1 MITNTLSNYK
11 KDKDFY
17 RRLFIIAL
25 PIVIQSLITSS
36 LNMLDTMMIGKVGE
50 LELASVGIANQYYF
64 LYSLLA
70 NSIPIGSGVLIAQLW
85 GKKDTLNIKRTLSR
99 SLFYNLILTFGFMIL
114 GLSLPGKI
122 MSIFSNDTSVIEI
135 GINYLKIV
143 VISYLFTS
151 ITFTFSSGLRSIG
164 NTKLPMWGSFIGL
177 IVNGVLNAIL
187 IFGLFG
193 APRMGIKGAA
203 LATLIARIVEFIIV
217 VGIVYLKVDILKLK
231 FKDILEL
238 PKSLSETL
246 NKVTLP
252 IFLNE
257 SCWAFGNITYTAIYA
272 SIGTSAAASIQ
283 ICSTV
288 MNLFMIVAFGL
299 ANAAVVIIG
308 NEIGANREDE
318 AISASKKISSLSV
331 KISLM
336 LAIVLA
342 LLAKPIVSFFNVSSE
357 VKIAAQYILY
367 IYALMMVFKVYNAVM
382 IVGIL
387 RGGGDATYG
396 SILQGFTLWLIGIP
410 LAAFATFILK
420 LPVYYV
426 VMFAAVEEIIKVILM
441 MRRFKSFKWI
451 KNMVNDEQTINDN
464 ETEVLA

>member
-11 KDKDFY
+11 KDKEFY
-17 RRLFIIAL
+17 IRLFVITL
-25 PIVIQSLITSS
+25 PIAMQSLITSS
-36 LNMLDTMMIGKVGE
+36 LNMLDTMMIGKIGE

-64 LYSLLA
+64 LFSLLTNA
-70 NSIPIGSGVLIAQLW
+70 IPIGSGVLIAQLW

-99 SLFYNLILTFGFMIL
+99 SLFYNIILTLGFMIL

-122 MSIFSNDTSVIEI
+122 MSIFSNDPAVINI
-135 GINYLKIV
+135 GIDYLKIV

-151 ITFTFSSGLRSIG
+151 ITFTFASGLRSTG

-193 APRMGIKGAA
+193 APKMGIKGAA

-217 VGIVYLKVDILKLK
+217 VGAVYLKVDVLKLR
-231 FKDILEL
+231 FKDMLEL
-238 PKSLSETL
+238 SKSLSETL

-331 KISLM
+331 KISIV

-342 LLAKPIVSFFNVSSE
+342 LLAKPIVSFFNVSAE
-357 VKIAAQYILY
+357 VKMAAQYILY
-367 IYALMMVFKVYNAVM
+367 IYALVMVFKVYNAVM

-387 RGGGDATYG
+387 RGGGDTTYG
-396 SILQGFTLWLIGIP
+396 SILQGLTLWLIGIP
-410 LAAFATFILK
+410 LAAFATFVLK
-420 LPVYYV
+420 LPVYFV
-426 VMFAAVEEIIKVILM
+426 VMFATVEEIIKLLLM

-451 KNMVNDEQTINDN
+451 KNMVNDEQN
-464 ETEVLA
+464 EVLA

>member
-1 MITNTLSNYK
+1 MITNTLSSYK
-11 KDKDFY
+11 KDKEFY
-17 RRLFIIAL
+17 IRLFVITL
-25 PIVIQSLITSS
+25 PIAMQSLITSS
-36 LNMLDTMMIGKVGE
+36 LNMLDTMMIGKIGE

-64 LYSLLA
+64 LFSLLTNA
-70 NSIPIGSGVLIAQLW
+70 IPIGSGVLIAQLW

-99 SLFYNLILTFGFMIL
+99 SLFYNIILTLGFMIL

-122 MSIFSNDTSVIEI
+122 MSIFSNDPAVINI
-135 GINYLKIV
+135 GIDYLKIV

-151 ITFTFSSGLRSIG
+151 ITFTFASGLRSIG

-193 APRMGIKGAA
+193 APKMGIKGAA
-203 LATLIARIVEFIIV
+203 MATLIARIVEFIIV
-217 VGIVYLKVDILKLK
+217 VGAVYLKVDVLKLR
-231 FKDILEL
+231 FKDMLEL
-238 PKSLSETL
+238 SKSLSETL

-331 KISLM
+331 KISIV

-342 LLAKPIVSFFNVSSE
+342 LLAKPIVSFFNVSAE
-357 VKIAAQYILY
+357 VKMAAQYILY
-367 IYALMMVFKVYNAVM
+367 IYALVMVFKVYNAVM

-387 RGGGDATYG
+387 RGGGDTTYG
-396 SILQGFTLWLIGIP
+396 SILQGLTLWLIGIP
-410 LAAFATFILK
+410 LAAFATFVLK
-420 LPVYYV
+420 LPVYFV
-426 VMFAAVEEIIKVILM
+426 VMFATVEEIIKLLLM

-451 KNMVNDEQTINDN
+451 KNMVNDEQN
-464 ETEVLA
+464 EVLA

>member
-11 KDKDFY
+11 KDKEFY
-17 RRLFIIAL
+17 IRLFVITL
-25 PIVIQSLITSS
+25 PIAMQSLITSS
-36 LNMLDTMMIGKVGE
+36 LNMLDTMMIGKIGE

-99 SLFYNLILTFGFMIL
+99 SLFYNIILTLGFMIL

-122 MSIFSNDTSVIEI
+122 MSIFSNDPAVINI
-135 GINYLKIV
+135 GIDYLKIV

-151 ITFTFSSGLRSIG
+151 ITFTFASGLRSIG

-193 APRMGIKGAA
+193 APKMGIKGAA

-217 VGIVYLKVDILKLK
+217 VGAVYLKVDVLKLR
-231 FKDILEL
+231 FKDMLEL
-238 PKSLSETL
+238 SKSLSETL

-331 KISLM
+331 KISIV

-342 LLAKPIVSFFNVSSE
+342 LLAKPIVSFFNVSAE
-357 VKIAAQYILY
+357 VKMAAQYILY
-367 IYALMMVFKVYNAVM
+367 IYALVMVFKVYNAVM

-387 RGGGDATYG
+387 RGGGDTTYG
-396 SILQGFTLWLIGIP
+396 SILQGLTLWLIGIP
-410 LAAFATFILK
+410 LAAFATFVLK
-420 LPVYYV
+420 LPVYFV
-426 VMFAAVEEIIKVILM
+426 VMFATVEEIIKLLLM

-451 KNMVNDEQTINDN
+451 KNMVNDEQN
-464 ETEVLA
+464 EVLA

>member
-1 MITNTLSNYK
+1 MITNTLSSYK
-11 KDKDFY
+11 KDKEFY
-17 RRLFIIAL
+17 IRLFVITL
-25 PIVIQSLITSS
+25 PIAMQSLITSS
-36 LNMLDTMMIGKVGE
+36 LNMLDTMMIGKIGE

-99 SLFYNLILTFGFMIL
+99 SLFYNIILTLGFMIL

-122 MSIFSNDTSVIEI
+122 MSIFSNDPAVINI
-135 GINYLKIV
+135 GIDYLKIV

-151 ITFTFSSGLRSIG
+151 ITFTFASGLRSIG

-193 APRMGIKGAA
+193 APKMGIKGAA

-217 VGIVYLKVDILKLK
+217 VGAVYLKVDVLKLS
-231 FKDILEL
+231 FKDMLEL
-238 PKSLSETL
+238 SKSLSETL

-283 ICSTV
+283 ICSTI

-299 ANAAVVIIG
+299 ANAGVVIIG

-331 KISLM
+331 KISIV

-342 LLAKPIVSFFNVSSE
+342 LLAKPIVSFFNVSAE
-357 VKIAAQYILY
+357 VKMAAQYILY
-367 IYALMMVFKVYNAVM
+367 IYALVMVFKVYNAVM

-387 RGGGDATYG
+387 RGGGDTTYG
-396 SILQGFTLWLIGIP
+396 SILQGLTLWLIGIP
-410 LAAFATFILK
+410 LAAFATFVLK
-420 LPVYYV
+420 LPVYFV
-426 VMFAAVEEIIKVILM
+426 VMFATVEEIIKLLLM

-451 KNMVNDEQTINDN
+451 KNMVNDEQN
-464 ETEVLA
+464 EVLA

>member
-1 MITNTLSNYK
+1 MITNTLSSYK
-11 KDKDFY
+11 KDKEFY
-17 RRLFIIAL
+17 IRLFVITL
-25 PIVIQSLITSS
+25 PIAMQSLITSS
-36 LNMLDTMMIGKVGE
+36 LNMLDTMMIGKIGE

-64 LYSLLA
+64 LFSLLTNA
-70 NSIPIGSGVLIAQLW
+70 IPIGSGVLIAQLW

-99 SLFYNLILTFGFMIL
+99 SLFYNIILTLGFMIL

-122 MSIFSNDTSVIEI
+122 MSIFSNDPAVINI
-135 GINYLKIV
+135 GIDYLKIV

-151 ITFTFSSGLRSIG
+151 ITFTFASGLRSIG

-193 APRMGIKGAA
+193 APKMGIKGAA

-217 VGIVYLKVDILKLK
+217 VGAVYLKVDVLKLR
-231 FKDILEL
+231 FKDMLEL
-238 PKSLSETL
+238 SKSLSETL

-331 KISLM
+331 KISIV

-342 LLAKPIVSFFNVSSE
+342 LLAKPIVSFFNVSAE
-357 VKIAAQYILY
+357 VKMAAQYILY
-367 IYALMMVFKVYNAVM
+367 IYALVMVFKVYNAVM

-387 RGGGDATYG
+387 RGGGDTTYG
-396 SILQGFTLWLIGIP
+396 SILQGLTLWLIGIP
-410 LAAFATFILK
+410 LAAFATFVLK
-420 LPVYYV
+420 LPVYFV
-426 VMFAAVEEIIKVILM
+426 VMFATVEEIIKLLLM

-451 KNMVNDEQTINDN
+451 KNMVNDEQN
-464 ETEVLA
+464 EVLA

>member
-11 KDKDFY
+11 KDKEFY
-17 RRLFIIAL
+17 IRLFVITL
-25 PIVIQSLITSS
+25 PIAMQSLITSS
-36 LNMLDTMMIGKVGE
+36 LNMLDTMMIGKIGE

-99 SLFYNLILTFGFMIL
+99 SLFYNIILTLGFMIL

-122 MSIFSNDTSVIEI
+122 MSIFSNDPAVINI
-135 GINYLKIV
+135 GIDYLKIV

-151 ITFTFSSGLRSIG
+151 ITFTFASGLRSIG

-193 APRMGIKGAA
+193 APKMGIKGAA

-217 VGIVYLKVDILKLK
+217 VGAVYLKVDVLKLR
-231 FKDILEL
+231 FKDMLEL
-238 PKSLSETL
+238 SKSLSETL

-283 ICSTV
+283 ICSTI

-299 ANAAVVIIG
+299 ANAGVVIIG

-331 KISLM
+331 KISIV

-342 LLAKPIVSFFNVSSE
+342 LLAKPIVSFFNVSAE
-357 VKIAAQYILY
+357 VKMAAQYILY
-367 IYALMMVFKVYNAVM
+367 IYALVMVFKVYNAVM

-387 RGGGDATYG
+387 RGGGDTTYG
-396 SILQGFTLWLIGIP
+396 SILQGLTLWLIGIP
-410 LAAFATFILK
+410 LAAFATFVLK
-420 LPVYYV
+420 LPVYFV
-426 VMFAAVEEIIKVILM
+426 VMFATVEEIIKLLLM

-451 KNMVNDEQTINDN
+451 KNMVNDEQN
-464 ETEVLA
+464 EVLA

>member
-1 MITNTLSNYK
+1 MITNTLSSYK
-11 KDKDFY
+11 KDKEFY
-17 RRLFIIAL
+17 IRLFVITL
-25 PIVIQSLITSS
+25 PIAMQSLITSS
-36 LNMLDTMMIGKVGE
+36 LNMLDTMMIGKIGE

-99 SLFYNLILTFGFMIL
+99 SLFYNIILTLGFMIL

-122 MSIFSNDTSVIEI
+122 MSIFSNDPAVINI
-135 GINYLKIV
+135 GIDYLKIV

-151 ITFTFSSGLRSIG
+151 ITFTFASGLRSIG

-193 APRMGIKGAA
+193 APKMGIKGAA

-217 VGIVYLKVDILKLK
+217 VGAVYLKVDVLKLR
-231 FKDILEL
+231 FKDMLEL
-238 PKSLSETL
+238 SKSLSETL

-283 ICSTV
+283 ICSTI

-299 ANAAVVIIG
+299 ANAGVVIIG

-331 KISLM
+331 KISIV

-342 LLAKPIVSFFNVSSE
+342 LLAKPIVSFFNVSAE
-357 VKIAAQYILY
+357 VKMAAQYILY
-367 IYALMMVFKVYNAVM
+367 IYALVMVFKVYNAVM

-387 RGGGDATYG
+387 RGGGDTTYG
-396 SILQGFTLWLIGIP
+396 SILQGLTLWLIGIP
-410 LAAFATFILK
+410 LAAFATFVLK
-420 LPVYYV
+420 LPVYFV
-426 VMFAAVEEIIKVILM
+426 VMFATVEEIIKLLLM

-451 KNMVNDEQTINDN
+451 KNMVNDEQN
-464 ETEVLA
+464 EVLA

>member
-1 MITNTLSNYK
+1 MITNTLSSYK
-11 KDKDFY
+11 KDKEFY
-17 RRLFIIAL
+17 IRLFVITL
-25 PIVIQSLITSS
+25 PIAIQSLITSS
-36 LNMLDTMMIGKVGE
+36 LNMLDTMMIGKIGE

-64 LYSLLA
+64 LFSLLTNA
-70 NSIPIGSGVLIAQLW
+70 IPIGSGVLIAQLW

-99 SLFYNLILTFGFMIL
+99 SLFYNIILTLGFMIL

-122 MSIFSNDTSVIEI
+122 MSIFSNDPAVINI
-135 GINYLKIV
+135 GIDYLKIV

-151 ITFTFSSGLRSIG
+151 ITFTFASGLRSIG

-193 APRMGIKGAA
+193 APKMGIKGAA

-217 VGIVYLKVDILKLK
+217 VGAVYLKVDVLKLR
-231 FKDILEL
+231 FKDMLEL
-238 PKSLSETL
+238 SKSLSETL

-272 SIGTSAAASIQ
+272 SISTSAAASIQ

-331 KISLM
+331 KISIV

-342 LLAKPIVSFFNVSSE
+342 LLAKPIVSFFNVSAE
-357 VKIAAQYILY
+357 VKMAAQYILY
-367 IYALMMVFKVYNAVM
+367 IYALVMVFKVYNAVM

-387 RGGGDATYG
+387 RGGGDTTYG
-396 SILQGFTLWLIGIP
+396 SILQGLTLWLIGIP
-410 LAAFATFILK
+410 LAAFATFVLK
-420 LPVYYV
+420 LPVYFV
-426 VMFAAVEEIIKVILM
+426 VMFATVEEIIKLLLM

-451 KNMVNDEQTINDN
+451 KNMVNDEQN
-464 ETEVLA
+464 EVLA

>member
-85 GKKDTLNIKRTLSR
+85 GKKDTINIKRTLSR
-99 SLFYNLILTFGFMIL
+99 SLFYNVILTTLFIVL
-114 GLSLPGKI
+114 GLLLPGQI
-122 MSIFSNDTSVIEI
+122 MSIFSNDTAVIEI

>member
-1 MITNTLSNYK
+1 MITKILSNYK

-25 PIVIQSLITSS
+25 PIVIQNLITSS

-85 GKKDTLNIKRTLSR
+85 GKKDTINIKRTLSR
-99 SLFYNLILTFGFMIL
+99 SLFYNLILTLGFMIL

-122 MSIFSNDTSVIEI
+122 MSIFSNDPAVINI
-135 GINYLKIV
+135 GIDYLKIV
-143 VISYLFTS
+143 IISYLFTS
-151 ITFTFSSGLRSIG
+151 ITFTFASGLRSIG

-177 IVNGVLNAIL
+177 IVNGVFNAIL

-193 APRMGIKGAA
+193 APKMGIKGAA
-203 LATLIARIVEFIIV
+203 MATLIARIVEFIIV
-217 VGIVYLKVDILKLK
+217 VGIVYIKVDVLKLR
-231 FKDILEL
+231 FKDMLEL
-238 PKSLSETL
+238 PKSISTTL

-318 AISASKKISSLSV
+318 AISASKKISSLSI
-331 KISLM
+331 KISM
-336 LAIVLA
+336 VLAILLA
-342 LLAKPIVSFFNVSSE
+342 LLAKPIVSFFNVSTE
-357 VKIAAQYILY
+357 VKMAAQYILY
-367 IYALMMVFKVYNAVM
+367 IYALVMVFKVYNAVM

-387 RGGGDATYG
+387 RGGGDTTYG
-396 SILQGFTLWLIGIP
+396 SILQGLTLWLIGIP
-410 LAAFATFILK
+410 LAAFATFVLK
-420 LPVYYV
+420 LPVYFV
-426 VMFAAVEEIIKVILM
+426 VMFATVEEIIKLLLM

-451 KNMVNDEQTINDN
+451 KNMVNDKQK
-464 ETEVLA
+464 EVLV

>member
-1 MITNTLSNYK
+1 MITNTLSSYK
-11 KDKDFY
+11 KDKEFY
-17 RRLFIIAL
+17 IRLFVITL
-25 PIVIQSLITSS
+25 PIAMQSLITSS
-36 LNMLDTMMIGKVGE
+36 LNMLDTMMIGKIGE

-99 SLFYNLILTFGFMIL
+99 SLFYNIILTLGFMIL

-122 MSIFSNDTSVIEI
+122 MSIFSNDPAVINI
-135 GINYLKIV
+135 GIDYLKIV

-151 ITFTFSSGLRSIG
+151 ITFTFASGLRSIG

-193 APRMGIKGAA
+193 APKMGIKGASM
-203 LATLIARIVEFIIV
+203 ATLIARIVEFIIV
-217 VGIVYLKVDILKLK
+217 VGIVYLKVDVLKLR
-231 FKDILEL
+231 FKDMLEL
-238 PKSLSETL
+238 SKSLSETL

-283 ICSTV
+283 ICSTI

-299 ANAAVVIIG
+299 ANAGVVIIG

-331 KISLM
+331 KISIV

-342 LLAKPIVSFFNVSSE
+342 LLAKPIVSFFNVSAE
-357 VKIAAQYILY
+357 VKMAAQYILY
-367 IYALMMVFKVYNAVM
+367 IYALVMVFKVYNAVM

-387 RGGGDATYG
+387 RGGGDTTYG
-396 SILQGFTLWLIGIP
+396 SILQGLTLWLIGIP
-410 LAAFATFILK
+410 LAAFATFVLK
-420 LPVYYV
+420 LPVYFV
-426 VMFAAVEEIIKVILM
+426 VMFATVEEIIKLLLM

-451 KNMVNDEQTINDN
+451 KNMVNDEQN
-464 ETEVLA
+464 EVLA

>member
-1 MITNTLSNYK
+1 MITNTLSSYK
-11 KDKDFY
+11 KDKEFY
-17 RRLFIIAL
+17 IRLFVITL
-25 PIVIQSLITSS
+25 PIAMQSLITSS

-64 LYSLLA
+64 LFSLLTNA
-70 NSIPIGSGVLIAQLW
+70 IPIGSGVLIAQLW

-99 SLFYNLILTFGFMIL
+99 SLFYNIILTLGFMIL

-122 MSIFSNDTSVIEI
+122 MSIFSNDPAVINI
-135 GINYLKIV
+135 GIDYLKIV

-151 ITFTFSSGLRSIG
+151 ITFTFASGLRSIG

-193 APRMGIKGAA
+193 APKMGIKGAA

-217 VGIVYLKVDILKLK
+217 VGAVYLKVDVLKLR
-231 FKDILEL
+231 FKDMLEL
-238 PKSLSETL
+238 SKSLSETL

-331 KISLM
+331 KISIV

-342 LLAKPIVSFFNVSSE
+342 LLAKPIVSFFNVSAE
-357 VKIAAQYILY
+357 VKMAAQYILY
-367 IYALMMVFKVYNAVM
+367 IYALVMVFKVYNAVM

-387 RGGGDATYG
+387 RGGGDTTYG
-396 SILQGFTLWLIGIP
+396 SILQGLTLWLIGIP
-410 LAAFATFILK
+410 LAAFATFVLK
-420 LPVYYV
+420 LPVYFV
-426 VMFAAVEEIIKVILM
+426 VMFATVEEIIKLLLM

-451 KNMVNDEQTINDN
+451 KNMVNDEQN
-464 ETEVLA
+464 EVLA

>member
-17 RRLFIIAL
+17 RRLFIISL
-25 PIVIQSLITSS
+25 PIVIQNLITSS

-99 SLFYNLILTFGFMIL
+99 SLFYNIILTLGFMIL

-122 MSIFSNDTSVIEI
+122 MSIFSNDPAVINI
-135 GINYLKIV
+135 GIDYLKIV

-151 ITFTFSSGLRSIG
+151 ITFTFASGLRSTG
-164 NTKLPMWGSFIGL
+164 NTKLPMWGSVIGL

-193 APRMGIKGAA
+193 APKMGIKGAA

-217 VGIVYLKVDILKLK
+217 VGAVYLKVDVLKLR
-231 FKDILEL
+231 FKDMLEL
-238 PKSLSETL
+238 SKSLSETL

-283 ICSTV
+283 ICSTI

-299 ANAAVVIIG
+299 ANAGVVIIG

-331 KISLM
+331 KISIV

-342 LLAKPIVSFFNVSSE
+342 LLAKPIVSFFNVSAE
-357 VKIAAQYILY
+357 VKMAAQYILY
-367 IYALMMVFKVYNAVM
+367 IYALVMVFKVYNAVM

-387 RGGGDATYG
+387 RGGGDTTYG
-396 SILQGFTLWLIGIP
+396 SILQGLTLWLIGIP
-410 LAAFATFILK
+410 LAAFATFVLK
-420 LPVYYV
+420 LPVYFV
-426 VMFAAVEEIIKVILM
+426 VMFATVEEIIKLLLM

-451 KNMVNDEQTINDN
+451 KNMVNDEQN
-464 ETEVLA
+464 EVLA

>member
-1 MITNTLSNYK
+1 MITNTLSSYK
-11 KDKDFY
+11 KDKEFY
-17 RRLFIIAL
+17 IRLFVITL
-25 PIVIQSLITSS
+25 PIAMQSLITSS
-36 LNMLDTMMIGKVGE
+36 LNMLDTMMIGKIGE

-64 LYSLLA
+64 LFSLLTNA
-70 NSIPIGSGVLIAQLW
+70 IPIGSGVLIAQLW

-99 SLFYNLILTFGFMIL
+99 SLFYNIILTLGFMIL

-122 MSIFSNDTSVIEI
+122 MSIFSNDPAVINI
-135 GINYLKIV
+135 GIDYLKIV

-151 ITFTFSSGLRSIG
+151 ITFTFASGLRSIG

-193 APRMGIKGAA
+193 APKMGIKGAA

-217 VGIVYLKVDILKLK
+217 VGAVYLKVDVLKLR
-231 FKDILEL
+231 FKDMLEL
-238 PKSLSETL
+238 SKSLSETL

-283 ICSTV
+283 ICSTI

-299 ANAAVVIIG
+299 ANAGVVIIG

-331 KISLM
+331 KISIV

-342 LLAKPIVSFFNVSSE
+342 LLAKPIVSFFNVSAE
-357 VKIAAQYILY
+357 VKMAAQYILY
-367 IYALMMVFKVYNAVM
+367 IYALVMVFKVYNAVM

-387 RGGGDATYG
+387 RGGGDTTYG
-396 SILQGFTLWLIGIP
+396 SILQGLTLWLIGIP
-410 LAAFATFILK
+410 LAAFATFVLK
-420 LPVYYV
+420 LPVYFV
-426 VMFAAVEEIIKVILM
+426 VMFATVEEIIKLLLM

-451 KNMVNDEQTINDN
+451 KNMVNDEQN
-464 ETEVLA
+464 EVLA

>member
-1 MITNTLSNYK
+1 MISNSLSKYK

-17 RRLFIIAL
+17 RHLFIIAL
-25 PIVIQSLITSS
+25 PIVIQNLITSS

-85 GKKDTLNIKRTLSR
+85 GKKDTINIKRTLSR
-99 SLFYNLILTFGFMIL
+99 SLFYNVILTTLFIVL
-114 GLSLPGKI
+114 GLLLPGKI
-122 MSIFSNDTSVIEI
+122 MSIFSKDAAVINI
-135 GINYLKIV
+135 GIDYLKIV
-143 VISYLFTS
+143 VISYMFTS
-151 ITFTFSSGLRSIG
+151 ITFTFASGLRSIG

-187 IFGLFG
+187 IFGLLG
-193 APRMGIKGAA
+193 APKMGIKGAA
-203 LATLIARIVEFIIV
+203 LATLIARIVEFTIV
-217 VGIVYLKVDILKLK
+217 VGSVYLKVDVLKLK

-238 PKSLSETL
+238 PKSLYETL

-283 ICSTV
+283 ICSTI

-299 ANAAVVIIG
+299 ANAGVVIIG

-318 AISASKKISSLSV
+318 AISASKKISSLSI
-331 KISLM
+331 KISIL

-342 LLAKPIVSFFNVSSE
+342 LLAKPIVSFFNVSTE
-357 VKIAAQYILY
+357 VKIAAEYILY
-367 IYALMMVFKVYNAVM
+367 IYALVMVFKVYNAVM

-387 RGGGDATYG
+387 RGGGDTTYG
-396 SILQGFTLWLIGIP
+396 SILSTL
-410 LAAFATFILK
+410 
-420 LPVYYV
+420 
-426 VMFAAVEEIIKVILM
+426 
-441 MRRFKSFKWI
+441 R
-451 KNMVNDEQTINDN
+451 
-464 ETEVLA
+464 